1 MDYDEELRD
10 TLKSDLFGSN
20 SSHLMFMSVLILLSS
35 GLHIYLSNIGNSIAN
50 FILGFLTIFFI
61 FNPSVVLIISL
72 MTYSITLSSTLCLLL
87 VITIIKQKVWT
98 SHLNRKIQLF
108 LYLYDILI
116 SFVIFSILNKIWR
129 SPCNMSNDVLPNW
142 YYNELE
148 LNKQNIW
155 MPFTGVGNT
164 LFKPNDNFN
173 I

>member
-1 MDYDEELRD
+1 MDYDEELKD

-20 SSHLMFMSVLILLSS
+20 SSHLVLMSILILLSS
-35 GLHIYLSNIGNSIAN
+35 GVHIYLTNLGNSIAN
-50 FILGFLTIFFI
+50 FILGFLTFFFI
-61 FNPSVVLIISL
+61 FNPSVVLIITL

-87 VITIIKQKVWT
+87 VVTLIKQKVWIM
-98 SHLNRKIQLF
+98 HLNRKIQLF

-116 SFVIFSILNKIWR
+116 SFLIFSLLNKIWR
-129 SPCNMSNDVLPNW
+129 SPCNVSNEGLPNW

-155 MPFTGVGNT
+155 TPFTGMGNT
-164 LFKPNDNFN
+164 LFKPNDTIN